1 MGRSWQAADCSS
13 AAEKYEAA
21 AICAGRA
28 CFFQGEDVIKYRPPD
43 TRLFRREVFMS
54 GIIRVL
60 IADDH
65 EDRSIHRLID
75 SQNDMEVVGEVTD
88 GSQILDM
95 VTRRSPDILLLDL
108 SLSGAGL
115 RVLEQLGEIRPQT
128 RSIVLAL
135 NEDISLLRSVLAM
148 GSLGYVVF
156 RGAKAELLS
165 VIRKIYRGR
174 SYAEVPTGGLPVDP
188 RLDPDSAFGK
198 ELREKLDLLSKRE
211 SEVLKAVAYGYTNRE
226 IAEWLGISV
235 KSVETYRFRVSEKLN
250 FNSRADLV
258 RFALEAGLLTVQDDG
273 LPPPTST
280 GDE

>member
-1 MGRSWQAADCSS
+1 
-13 AAEKYEAA
+13 
-21 AICAGRA
+21 
-28 CFFQGEDVIKYRPPD
+28 
-43 TRLFRREVFMS
+43 MS

-75 SQNDMEVVGEVTD
+75 SQTDMEVVGEVTD
-88 GSQILDM
+88 GSQVLDM
-95 VTRRSPDILLLDL
+95 VTRRAPDILLLDL

-115 RVLEQLGEIRPQT
+115 RVLEQLNEIRPQT

-174 SYAEVPTGGLPVDP
+174 SYAEVPTGGLPADP
-188 RLDPDSAFGK
+188 RLDPDSAIGK
-198 ELREKLDLLSKRE
+198 ELKEKLDLLSKRE

-235 KSVETYRFRVSEKLN
+235 KSVETYRFRVSEKLS

-258 RFALEAGLLTVQDDG
+258 RFALEAGLLIVQDDG

-280 GDE
+280 GDD